1 MCIGKVGYAPIRE
14 AIDRYAARIPHY
26 VPFEI
31 KELPDV
37 KNAKSLSE
45 QQQRET
51 EGNQILAALL
61 PGDYVMLM
69 DERGRE
75 FTSMEFSQWL
85 AAKMAN
91 LPGRLVMLIG
101 GPYGFSQAVYQ
112 RADAKMSLSKMT
124 FPHEMARLFTV
135 EQIYRA
141 MTILRGEPYHHE

>member
-45 QQQRET
+45 QQQREI